1 MSAIWT
7 CQFSCS
13 DDASTVADLLRRSLT
28 DLGYTLY
35 NPFGLLPGK
44 AYPQTIRL
52 FAAPSRGG
60 WVRILGEAE
69 AALLC
74 QLSQTTLVLQASLRD
89 GQSQINVYVNGAAAD
104 PLEALSAHLRP
115 GQTREHLRAALAGEG
130 LPPALTA
137 SPPGSKA
144 LPLDAL
150 PPDVREMAGR
160 VDAGQ
165 ANRMFARLSGD
176 LMKRVS
182 GESQA
187 AAAQAL
193 VSGANLPDWESAGGR
208 MIRAVL
214 GCLTI
219 PEGWQEPDFDA
230 LRDAY
235 PLLERR
241 RRRPDAPLL
250 PGDDALMSRVPDA
263 LDYIPVYGGKG

>member
-13 DDASTVADLLRRSLT
+13 DDASAVAGLLRRSLT
-28 DLGYTLY
+28 NLGYTLY

-44 AYPQTIRL
+44 AYPQTVRL
-52 FAAPSRGG
+52 FVAPTRDG
-60 WVRILGEAE
+60 WTRIIGEAE
-69 AALLC
+69 TELLS
-74 QLSQTTLVLQASLRD
+74 QLSQTTPIVQASLRD
-89 GQSQINVYVNGAAAD
+89 EKAQISVYLNGAAAD
-104 PLEALSAHLRP
+104 PLEALTAYLRP

-130 LPPALTA
+130 LPAAQAAPPAA
-137 SPPGSKA
+137 GKA
-144 LPLDAL
+144 LPLEAL
-150 PPDVREMAGR
+150 PPDVRAMAGR

-182 GESQA
+182 GESQG

-193 VSGANLPDWESAGGR
+193 VSGANPADWESAGGR
-208 MIRAVL
+208 LIRAVL

-219 PEGWQEPDFDA
+219 PEGWEEPDFSG

-235 PLLERR
+235 PLWERK

-250 PGDDALMSRVPDA
+250 PGDDALMQAVPDA
-263 LDYIPVYGGKG
+263 LDYTPVYGGKG

>member
-1 MSAIWT
+1 MPATWT

-13 DDASTVADLLRRSLT
+13 DDASAVAGLLRQSLT

-44 AYPQTIRL
+44 AYPQTVRL
-52 FAAPSRGG
+52 FAAPARGG

-69 AALLC
+69 AALLSHF
-74 QLSQTTLVLQASLRD
+74 SQTTPVFQASLRD
-89 GQSQINVYVNGAAAD
+89 GKAQISAYVNGAAAD
-104 PLEALSAHLRP
+104 PLEALAAYLRP
-115 GQTREHLRAALAGEG
+115 GRTRDDLRAALAGEG
-130 LPPALTA
+130 LPPAPAAPA
-137 SPPGSKA
+137 SAGQS
-144 LPLDAL
+144 LPLAAL
-150 PPDVREMAGR
+150 PPDVQAMAGR

-165 ANRMFARLSGD
+165 ANTMFARLSGD

-193 VSGANLPDWESAGGR
+193 VRGANPPDWESAGGR
-208 MIRAVL
+208 LIRAAL

-219 PEGWQEPDFDA
+219 PDGWQEPDFDV

-235 PLLERR
+235 PLHERK
-241 RRRPDAPLL
+241 RRRPDAALL
-250 PGDDALMSRVPDA
+250 PGDDALMQRVPDA